1 MRKLVTPSDK
11 CIGRP
16 SGPMICQMKDP
27 IQGGPFAM
35 LDNLREPLV
44 PLAPCTSR
52 LEEVLKLRG
61 LHVFGPASDF
71 SGK

>member
-1 MRKLVTPSDK
+1 
-11 CIGRP
+11 
-16 SGPMICQMKDP
+16 MICQMKDP